1 MLTGQQAAPNN
12 RRRTTGQ
19 AIDFFGGLSEA
30 GAEAALAVHPE
41 DGRSLRGY
49 WLGRHIRPAS

>member
-1 MLTGQQAAPNN
+1 MLTRQQSAPNN

-30 GAEAALAVHPE
+30 GAEAALAVNPE
-41 DGRSLRGY
+41 DDHSLRGY
-49 WLGRHIRPAS
+49 WLGRHSRPAS